1 MMVYYYAHFT
11 DVDIVTPF
19 LWQVT
24 DTPYLCQ
31 KWDVKLVFTTSS
43 PHSLAGLFEEVSWM
57 YKSPDYPRPHESKVY
72 DPLPPA
78 YAETT
83 PLNLPS
89 LRLPPP
95 WESISWVLR
104 KHLLIFSAP
113 ALHWGFLPLYWG
125 TPGGY
130 KDTSIELRLPSLMN
144 LEFSGYQTCPWL
156 WQSEAEW
163 KDSPLSDYE
172 FFCSL
177 APKRC
182 WCFPDMD
189 KVFQWH

>member
-1 MMVYYYAHFT
+1 MWTLWLHFCDRSLTHLICARGGMWNWSLLLQAH
-11 DVDIVTPF
+11 TP
-19 LWQVT
+19 WQDCFKRSLECISHLT
-24 DTPYLCQ
+24 IPDLMSLKYMTLCTCLCRNHPFESPQSPSPSSLGEYLMSAQ
-31 KWDVKLVFTTSS
+31 KT
-43 PHSLAGLFEEVSWM
+43 LA
-57 YKSPDYPRPHESKVY
+57 H
-72 DPLPPA
+72 
-78 YAETT
+78 
-83 PLNLPS
+83 
-89 LRLPPP
+89 
-95 WESISWVLR
+95 I
-104 KHLLIFSAP
+104 SAP
-113 ALHWGFLPLYWG
+113 APHWGSWPLYWG

-130 KDTSIELRLPSLMN
+130 KDTSIELRLPSLTN

-172 FFCSL
+172 FYCSL

>member
-1 MMVYYYAHFT
+1 MWTLWLHFCDRSLTHLICARGGMWNWSLLLQAH
-11 DVDIVTPF
+11 TP
-19 LWQVT
+19 WQ
-24 DTPYLCQ
+24 DCC
-31 KWDVKLVFTTSS
+31 
-43 PHSLAGLFEEVSWM
+43 EEVSRTS
-57 YKSPDYPRPHESKVY
+57 KSPDYPRPHESKVY

-78 YAETT
+78 CAETT

-89 LRLPPP
+89 LHLPPSLG
-95 WESISWVLR
+95 EYLM
-104 KHLLIFSAP
+104 SAQKTLAHILCP
-113 ALHWGFLPLYWG
+113 APHWGSWPLYWG
-125 TPGGY
+125 SPGGY
-130 KDTSIELRLPSLMN
+130 KDTSIELRLLSLMN
-144 LEFSGYQTCPWL
+144 LEFSGYQTCPLL

-172 FFCSL
+172 FYCSL